1 MWAKHVVNDFLPE
14 LGLPPAEAKRFL
26 SQLESKGVIETTRVP
41 SRNNPEFLA
50 TRFHL
55 NRDHPQVKAV
65 LQPGPADAVGSARRR
80 IKLPPGA
87 EPVSET
93 LIRERR

>member
-1 MWAKHVVNDFLPE
+1 MWAKHVVNEFLPE
-14 LGLPPAEAKRFL
+14 LGLPPVEGKRFL
-26 SQLESKGVIETTRVP
+26 SRLESEGVIATTKVR
-41 SRNNPEFLA
+41 SRNNPDFLA

-65 LQPGPADAVGSARRR
+65 LQPGQADAVGSARRR